1 MNPSGGFNAQL
12 SADAVRTLLDG
23 IAFEEYQRQQQ
34 PGYLSAQDDFFFKQS
49 SHDLLTYSWDE
60 DSNVGGFEETDEQ
73 EELIDTDTFV
83 GNNKTKKQQ
92 KWTKQV
98 PVSLEAF
105 RAGGQAA
112 EKRSR
117 IGVQIG
123 DRARLT
129 QDKKAILNTY
139 GDAFAGSINTTPDGD
154 ALASNSHTTLKNVTV
169 DNLETGALNADN
181 LWTVVQSLANQKAQD
196 GEAGSYVFEGI
207 LNPFI
212 LYKTAKETLDSQLVP
227 FSGENQVNFFDTV
240 YGTVRIAA
248 SIFLGS
254 TYNTNSNANT
264 SYHVLSGRHMINRKV
279 FMGLTT
285 SLIPPENTANDSWLY
300 RGRFLESHFPE
311 SWSGYV
317 GSNGTA

>member
-1 MNPSGGFNAQL
+1 MNPVGGHTFGLSPDAAQTEID
-12 SADAVRTLLDG
+12 SVAWET
-23 IAFEEYQRQQQ
+23 YQRTQQ
-34 PGYLSAQDDFFFKQS
+34 PGYLSATDSFYFKQS
-49 SHDLLTYSWDE
+49 ESSLLGYTWDE
-60 DSNVGGFEETDEQ
+60 DSNLGAFVETDEQ
-73 EELIDTDTFV
+73 ETISDTDTFI
-83 GNNKTKKQQ
+83 GNTKTVTMQ

-98 PVSLEAF
+98 PVSMEAF
-105 RAGGQAA
+105 KADAVGKRA
-112 EKRSR
+112 K
-117 IGVQIG
+117 IGSQMG

-129 QDKKAILNTY
+129 QDKKAILNIY
-139 GDAFAGSINTTPDGD
+139 GDAFAGSVNTTPDGD
-154 ALASNSHTTLKNVTV
+154 AWASNSHTTLKNVTV

-207 LNPFI
+207 LVPFI
-212 LYKTAKETLDSQLVP
+212 LYKTAKETMESTLVP

-254 TYNTNSNANT
+254 TYNTNLNANT
-264 SYHVLSGRHMINRKV
+264 SYHVLSSQHMAQRKV

-285 SLIPPENTANDSWLY
+285 DLIDPTKTANDSWAY
-300 RGRFLESHFPE
+300 RGRFLERHFPE
-311 SWSGYV
+311 SYSGYV

>member
-1 MNPSGGFNAQL
+1 MNPTGGHNAGL
-12 SADAVRTLLDG
+12 SPDAVQTEIDSV
-23 IAFEEYQRQQQ
+23 AWETYQRTQQ
-34 PGYLSAQDDFFFKQS
+34 PGYLSASDSFYFKQS
-49 SHDLLTYSWDE
+49 ESSLLGYTWDE
-60 DSNVGGFEETDEQ
+60 DSNVGGFDETDEL
-73 EELIDTDTFV
+73 ETIADTDTFI
-83 GNNKTKKQQ
+83 GNTKNVKMQ

-105 RAGGQAA
+105 KADAVGKRA
-112 EKRSR
+112 K
-117 IGVQIG
+117 IGSQMG

-139 GDAFAGSINTTPDGD
+139 GDAFAGTVNTTPDGD
-154 ALASNSHTTLKNVTV
+154 AWASNSHTTLKNVTV

-181 LWTVVQSLANQKAQD
+181 LWVVVQSLANQKAQD

-207 LNPFI
+207 LVPFI
-212 LYKTAKETLDSQLVP
+212 LYKTAKEVMESTLVP

-264 SYHVLSGRHMINRKV
+264 SYHVLSSQHMAQRKV
-279 FMGLTT
+279 FMGLSTD
-285 SLIPPENTANDSWLY
+285 LIEPKMTANDAWAY
-300 RGRFLESHFPE
+300 RGRFLERHFPE